1 MLRMKI
7 LLGENCSAQVL
18 THNSIPSMSMEAQ
31 IIYMYYAYLK
41 IYFMMSMLKN
51 HNIWYVINFKVEV
64 HPFKNIVLE
73 FLSNA
78 IWSI

>member
-31 IIYMYYAYLK
+31 IIYMYYDYLK

-51 HNIWYVINFKVEV
+51 HNI
-64 HPFKNIVLE
+64 
-73 FLSNA
+73 
-78 IWSI
+78 